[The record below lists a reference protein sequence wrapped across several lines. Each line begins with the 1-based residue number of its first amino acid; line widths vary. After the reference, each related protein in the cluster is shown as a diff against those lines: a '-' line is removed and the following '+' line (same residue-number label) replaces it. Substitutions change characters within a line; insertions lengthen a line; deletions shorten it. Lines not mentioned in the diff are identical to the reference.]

1 MEKSESAKIFD
12 EIVSALTEAGYEPL
26 MQINGYLETGNITY
40 ITRKNNA
47 REKILLL
54 SHTDLENYIAQLY
67 SNRLTSQKKRVI
79 IFIG

>member
-54 SHTDLENYIAQLY
+54 SHTDLENYIAKL
-67 SNRLTSQKKRVI
+67 K
-79 IFIG
+79 